1 MGRDEKQLAK
11 LLSGSSDNAFTFE
24 DLAGLLTRH
33 GWRLDRVKGSHHTF
47 VNATGYVITL
57 PRKRPQ
63 MKAVYVKTVR
73 NALQNQENSPT

>member
-1 MGRDEKQLAK
+1 MGRSEKHLAK

-24 DLAGLLTRH
+24 DLAGLLTRN

-47 VNATGYVITL
+47 INASGQIITL

-63 MKAVYVKTVR
+63 MKPIYAKTVR
-73 NALQNQENSPT
+73 NALQNQENDPI